1 MPRTSPPLTSKF
13 LGAAPKKWKVSPR
26 DSPNCGFFIWKKS
39 TKIASNKP
47 RIPPQARIKDPGQCG
62 HQPLGAPQFLAR
74 WCARGGGSCWQAV
87 VRGLAAEEPEVT
99 LEEALEVLLLRLSFQ
114 RICVANVTWHHYM
127 LTSNNDD
134 QMPSS
139 DLKTLSSRVLI
150 CRNNMKEHFP
160 LQHHQIPQ
168 TPPHLRAK
176 EALLSIER
184 CCETLALLIPNAL
197 QPQKRQVLSAS
208 SSIHVAMAGWEV
220 NLWNW
225 FKGILVPP
233 TFTGGSWLRGSS
245 GFKQVVCCWGS
256 RMEASFQCGK
266 RWGKLLSPAS
276 FIFRGSEGNIENK
289 YIEYMPRLWAL
300 WHC

>member
-1 MPRTSPPLTSKF
+1 MVDAPDVPSFHLQVPWCCSKKNERYPLEIPLK
-13 LGAAPKKWKVSPR
+13 LR
-26 DSPNCGFFIWKKS
+26 ILHWKKS

-62 HQPLGAPQFLAR
+62 HQPLGAPQLLAR
-74 WCARGGGSCWQAV
+74 CCARGGSCWQAV
-87 VRGLAAEEPEVT
+87 VRGLAAEEAEVT
-99 LEEALEVLLLRLSFQ
+99 LQEALEVLLLRLSFR

-127 LTSNNDD
+127 LTSNKDD

-150 CRNNMKEHFP
+150 CRNNMKIMKEHVP
-160 LQHHQIPQ
+160 LQNHQIPQ

-208 SSIHVAMAGWEV
+208 SSIHVAMAG
-220 NLWNW
+220 
-225 FKGILVPP
+225 
-233 TFTGGSWLRGSS
+233 
-245 GFKQVVCCWGS
+245 
-256 RMEASFQCGK
+256 
-266 RWGKLLSPAS
+266 
-276 FIFRGSEGNIENK
+276 
-289 YIEYMPRLWAL
+289 
-300 WHC
+300 

>member
-1 MPRTSPPLTSKF
+1 MLLQKNERYPLEIPQI
-13 LGAAPKKWKVSPR
+13 A
-26 DSPNCGFFIWKKS
+26 DSSLENS

-62 HQPLGAPQFLAR
+62 HQPLGAPQLLAR

-87 VRGLAAEEPEVT
+87 VRGLAAEEAEVT

-150 CRNNMKEHFP
+150 CRNNMKEHVP
-160 LQHHQIPQ
+160 LQNHQIPQ
-168 TPPHLRAK
+168 ALPHLRAK

-208 SSIHVAMAGWEV
+208 SSIHVAMAG
-220 NLWNW
+220 
-225 FKGILVPP
+225 
-233 TFTGGSWLRGSS
+233 
-245 GFKQVVCCWGS
+245 
-256 RMEASFQCGK
+256 
-266 RWGKLLSPAS
+266 
-276 FIFRGSEGNIENK
+276 
-289 YIEYMPRLWAL
+289 
-300 WHC
+300 